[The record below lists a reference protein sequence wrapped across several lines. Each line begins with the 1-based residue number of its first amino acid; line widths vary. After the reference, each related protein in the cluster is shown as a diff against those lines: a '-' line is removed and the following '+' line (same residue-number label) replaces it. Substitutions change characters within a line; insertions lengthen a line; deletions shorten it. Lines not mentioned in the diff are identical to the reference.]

1 MAASS
6 LLDYFRMLKN
16 FGPDTGS
23 QPTGMTPPY
32 LPSGGSSQSSGDDG
46 DDQESQVQ
54 EPPRGAITVPRA
66 QAPAPRTLPPT
77 ADANPSFLDEV
88 LGPLSRQYQ
97 YPTQYGV
104 PAADAP
110 TPEMEAYK
118 KQLDEYPVRPS
129 PSWMRVF
136 GTGALSFANAQKPDQ
151 ITDVIGTNGKIQR
164 TIRHGN
170 YEPMNI
176 EEAHKV
182 LNMPYGQELKDY
194 NDRLKARQTAATL
207 ERQTNVDK
215 ALAAQRYATA
225 GQRAAAPV
233 AKSRDQ
239 DIREAQVR
247 VNAMSAQTKMRA
259 EKHAEAMHD
268 MSDSQ
273 KEQYRAQQRLSEQ
286 EAKDA
291 DAVLLA
297 REKGEQARKTKGTH
311 SADAGATANIPTQR
325 IKGYQIRANEIS
337 QDHPDWEEF
346 IDIDPNTGM
355 VHVTPPGKH
364 WLTGNPTG
372 PDKKT
377 YDNIINYLRTGSYA
391 EDELAKPVPEQGAG
405 GAAPPQAR
413 PPQSTTP
420 AGAGGELS
428 PQPNKTPNAP
438 QKLSGQRQYV
448 YDSKGNRF
456 SLPVEQVNDYIKANP
471 GYTTKP
477 PVKR

>member
-16 FGPDTGS
+16 FGGD
-23 QPTGMTPPY
+23 QPSGMTPPY
-32 LPSGGSSQSSGDDG
+32 LPQGGGSTQSSGSDDEEQ
-46 DDQESQVQ
+46 DSQAQ
-54 EPPRGAITVPRA
+54 EPPAGAITVPRA
-66 QAPAPRTLPPT
+66 QAPAPRTTPVQQQGTVPSV
-77 ADANPSFLDEV
+77 ADIMGTPQ
-88 LGPLSRQYQ
+88 GGYQ
-97 YPTQYGV
+97 YGRLEV
-104 PAADAP
+104 PRADAP
-110 TPEMEAYK
+110 TPELEAYRR
-118 KQLDEYPVRPS
+118 QLDEYPVRPS
-129 PSWMRVF
+129 PSWMRVL

-164 TIRHGN
+164 TIKHGN
-170 YEPMNI
+170 FEPMDIN
-176 EEAHKV
+176 EAHKV
-182 LNMPYGQELKDY
+182 LNMPYEQELTDY
-194 NDRLKARQTAATL
+194 NNRLKARQTAATL

-377 YDNIINYLRTGSYA
+377 YDSIINYLRTGSYA